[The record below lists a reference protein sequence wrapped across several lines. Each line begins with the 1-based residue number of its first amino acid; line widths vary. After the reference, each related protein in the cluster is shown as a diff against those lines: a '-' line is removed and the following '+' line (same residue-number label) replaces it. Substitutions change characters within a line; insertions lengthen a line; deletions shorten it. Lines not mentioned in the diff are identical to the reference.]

1 MQWEELTGDE
11 FSNAIA
17 DAQRVCLVP
26 LSCIERHGH
35 HLPLG
40 TDRITGHEVCRRMAL
55 IEPVVVFPDVIFTQ
69 ILEARHCPG
78 TISVNPDLMLSLLE
92 EVCRE
97 IARNGFEKIVMYSAH
112 GGNAELLAFFNRI
125 RLAARRDYTLYVV
138 EPRLLPEDKAAIDAQ
153 WETVDHHAGEHE
165 TSSILAIRP
174 DLVRWEKIPAEDE
187 GAPLKRLR
195 ALSDAGIRTPNW
207 WYADHPTHY
216 GGDAHPATAD
226 KGERSLDATARA
238 LAAAIRLIKQDQVT
252 QRLLDEFYSHAEP
265 RAAG

>member
-1 MQWEELTGDE
+1 MFWEELTGDE
-11 FSNAIA
+11 FPKAVA
-17 DAQRVCLVP
+17 DAQGVCLVP

-40 TDRITGHEVCRRMAL
+40 TDRITGHEVCRRAAL

-97 IARNGFEKIVMYSAH
+97 VARNGFPKIALFSSH
-112 GGNAELLAFFNRI
+112 GGNVDLLAFFSQI
-125 RLAARRDYTLYVV
+125 RLAARRGYTLYVV
-138 EPRLLPEDKAAIDAQ
+138 EPRLLPEDEAAVHAQ

-174 DLVRWEKIPAEDE
+174 DLVRWEAIPAEDE
-187 GAPLKRLR
+187 GAPLRRLQ
-195 ALSDAGIRTPNW
+195 ALTDAGIRPPNA

-216 GGDAHPATAD
+216 GGDAHPATAA
-226 KGERSLDATARA
+226 KGELALDAAARA
-238 LAAAIRLIKQDQVT
+238 LAAAIRLIKQDRET
-252 QRLLDEFYSHAEP
+252 QRLLDEYYVKAEHHT
-265 RAAG
+265 